1 MALANSRNRRGEPLK
16 TGLVLAGGGARGA
29 YEMGIVLGIVEALGL
44 KEEDPFPFPI
54 MCGTSIGSINAGWIA
69 GFADRGNLDAAELT
83 RQWVEL
89 SLEHYLRLEPANLM
103 ISALA
108 RDEMGS
114 RSLLNPEPFEQ
125 FAHAM
130 PWENIQR
137 NIRSGAVQALVFTA
151 LELDTGRTVWFAQM
165 GEGREFPDWRD
176 NRRTV
181 KPTTL
186 TPDHVL
192 ASSAI
197 PIVLP
202 ARRIGDHFY
211 SDGGTRFKTPIAAAI
226 RAGAERLVVISL
238 RNPDMSPAEMRE
250 KEKREG
256 ARGPL
261 APPPLMLMSQIM
273 GALSFDSCRD
283 DLERIRAIN
292 GLLDTLDDSLSEE
305 QLATFHDAVTRER
318 GAAWKKIPTL
328 SFEPTLDLGDYALQ
342 KGREV
347 MARHGWRQRWFLQ
360 LLEMKGHGDA
370 LSFLFFDRAFTEE
383 LVALGKEDALKRR
396 DEIEAF
402 FCEE

>member
-1 MALANSRNRRGEPLK
+1 MK

-44 KEEDPFPFPI
+44 EERDPFPFPI

-69 GFADRGNLDAAELT
+69 GFADRGNLDEAELT

-89 SLEHYLRLEPANLM
+89 SLEHYLRIEPANLM

-130 PWENIQR
+130 PWPHIQR
-137 NIRSGAVQALVFTA
+137 NIERGAVHALVFTA

-165 GEGREFPDWRD
+165 RDGSEFPDWRD
-176 NRRTV
+176 HRRTV
-181 KPTTL
+181 KPTKL

-197 PIVLP
+197 PLVLP

-238 RNPDMSPAEMRE
+238 RNPDMSPAEAQGLVG
-250 KEKREG
+250 KER
-256 ARGPL
+256 PTPI

-292 GLLDTLDDSLSEE
+292 GLLDTLDESLTPE
-305 QLATFHDAVTRER
+305 QLTSFHDAVARER
-318 GAAWKKIPTL
+318 GASWKKIPTL

-347 MARHGWRQRWFLQ
+347 MGRYGWRQRWFLQ

-402 FCEE
+402 FREEP